1 MIVDQSTV
9 NFLCLV
15 AGLTIGVV
23 LHTLVSDV
31 ADLSATSHK
40 IVVILIAVIGGIA
53 TLAASGNVVVP
64 LAAGSVI
71 AGYVIGMGIQISTTV
86 QDMAA
91 MMHGK
96 LL

>member
-1 MIVDQSTV
+1 
-9 NFLCLV
+9 
-15 AGLTIGVV
+15 
-23 LHTLVSDV
+23 
-31 ADLSATSHK
+31 
-40 IVVILIAVIGGIA
+40 VILIAVIGGIA

-71 AGYVIGMGIQISTTV
+71 AGYVFGMGIQISATV